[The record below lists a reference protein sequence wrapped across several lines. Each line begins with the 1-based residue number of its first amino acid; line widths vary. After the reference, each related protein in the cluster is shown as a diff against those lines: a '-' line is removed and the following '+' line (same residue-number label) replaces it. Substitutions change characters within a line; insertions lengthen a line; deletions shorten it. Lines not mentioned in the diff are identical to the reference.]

1 MNILVCAAEE
11 IMMTAIEFR
20 LQKHGFKLITAQNND
35 EAVQHL
41 ETGSIDLLV
50 TDLKSDDI
58 NGIEA
63 IRYVRQVMKSELP
76 IIIAAEM
83 NDEDEILDAIK
94 EGANDFVIKPFKPA
108 ELIVRIKRIF
118 QDIIV

>member
-35 EAVQHL
+35 EAINHL
-41 ETGSIDLLV
+41 ESGDIDLV
-50 TDLKSDDI
+50 VADLKTDDI
-58 NGIEA
+58 DGLELL
-63 IRYVRQVMKSELP
+63 RYVRQVMKSDLP
-76 IIIAAEM
+76 LIFAAEM
-83 NDEDEILDAIK
+83 SEEDTILDGIK
-94 EGANDFVIKPFKPA
+94 EGANDFVVKPFKPA

-118 QDIIV
+118 QDAIA

>member
-35 EAVQHL
+35 EAIKHL
-41 ETGSIDLLV
+41 ETGSIDLV
-50 TDLKSDDI
+50 VADLKSEE
-58 NGIEA
+58 IEGVE
-63 IRYVRQVMKSELP
+63 ILRYIRQVMKSDLP
-76 IIIAAEM
+76 LIFAAEM
-83 NDEDEILDAIK
+83 TDEDTILDGIK

>member
-35 EAVQHL
+35 EAINHL
-41 ETGSIDLLV
+41 ESGDIDLV
-50 TDLKSDDI
+50 VADLKSDDI
-58 NGIEA
+58 NGLELL
-63 IRYVRQVMKSELP
+63 RYVRQVMKIDLP
-76 IIIAAEM
+76 FIFAAEM
-83 NDEDEILDAIK
+83 SEEDTILDGIK

-118 QDIIV
+118 QDAIA

>member
-35 EAVQHL
+35 EAINHL
-41 ETGSIDLLV
+41 ESGDIDLV
-50 TDLKSDDI
+50 VADLKTDDI
-58 NGIEA
+58 DGLELL
-63 IRYVRQVMKSELP
+63 RYVRQVMKSDLP
-76 IIIAAEM
+76 LIFAAEM
-83 NDEDEILDAIK
+83 SEEDTILDGIR

-118 QDIIV
+118 QDITI

>member
-35 EAVQHL
+35 EAIQHL
-41 ETGSIDLLV
+41 ETGSIDLV
-50 TDLKSDDI
+50 VADLKSDDI
-58 NGIEA
+58 EGVEIL
-63 IRYVRQVMKSELP
+63 RYIRQVMKSDLP
-76 IIIAAEM
+76 LIFAAEM
-83 NDEDEILDAIK
+83 TDEDTILDGIK

-118 QDIIV
+118 QDITV